1 MDTKEE
7 IEELHIQEFRYII
20 QKIKKSIIQNKT
32 LKSQNISDLKNVL
45 EPELNKLFLLLRPI
59 IEHYKSI
66 DTIPDED
73 LKNLFYRT
81 LQEYPRTPTY
91 QNDLIYYL
99 HRDLIEY
106 PLIIDN
112 TVIDEYDKFKKNKV
126 NSGIPNLIENN
137 SDLTIE

>member
-1 MDTKEE
+1 MDEEKEE
-7 IEELHIQEFRYII
+7 NHIREFRYII

-32 LKSQNISDLKNVL
+32 LESQNISDLKTIL

-59 IEHYKSI
+59 IEQYKPI
-66 DTIPDED
+66 NTIPDED
-73 LKNLFYRT
+73 LQNLFYRT
-81 LQEYPRTPTY
+81 LYEYPRTPTY

-99 HRDLIEY
+99 YRDLIDY

-112 TVIDEYDKFKKNKV
+112 KVIDEYNKFKGS
-126 NSGIPNLIENN
+126 SGIPNIIENN